1 MLPSKEKGGDDMGRN
16 PGMTEQQ
23 QLFIAEY
30 LIDLNATQAAIRA
43 GYSPKTA
50 AQTGYKLVHKSLIS
64 DAIARAIAARSRRT
78 GITQDRVLQELA
90 RVAFLNPTDVL
101 NLNTAEVK
109 EDADENDL
117 KVIAGVK
124 VKYVPH
130 KDYDEDGEPVFEQA
144 IEREVKLCDKLKA
157 LDMLCKHLGMYERD
171 RADDSK
177 QTETGVALMPAVSEV
192 QEPEDDSDE

>member
-23 QLFIAEY
+23 QLFVAEY
-30 LIDLNATQAAIRA
+30 LLDLNATQAAIRA

-50 AQTGYKLVHKSLIS
+50 AQTGYKLCHKSLIA

-78 GITQDRVLQELA
+78 GITQDRVLRELA
-90 RVAFLNPTDVL
+90 RVAFVNPTDVL
-101 NLNTAEVK
+101 DLSTAEVK
-109 EDADENDL
+109 EDANEDDL

-130 KDYDEDGEPVFEQA
+130 KNESGDYEEA

-171 RADDSK
+171 RADDKEQS
-177 QTETGVALMPAVSEV
+177 ETGVVLMPPVGEVPAPLEESEA
-192 QEPEDDSDE
+192 EGDE